1 MRAQVRR
8 MMRPAI
14 RYFTSAAALLT
25 LAACE
30 AGESSAQT
38 EFAKLATGQM
48 AAFEVTE
55 GGELPELI
63 VYDREGEARNLED
76 DLAEVTLVNLWA
88 TWCPPCVVEMPSL
101 EALQESYDPA
111 RFRVVP
117 VSLDQTA
124 EKALD
129 FYQRQGLE
137 ALPFR
142 HDPEFVSAGAFA
154 APGLPISVLYDAQ
167 GNEIGRLN
175 GPAEWDSPEAKT
187 LIDAALAADA
197 GESGN

>member
-8 MMRPAI
+8 MTTRAI
-14 RYFTSAAALLT
+14 QFPIFLAALFI
-25 LAACE
+25 LAACGSDG
-30 AGESSAQT
+30 GEDADLSD
-38 EFAKLATGQM
+38 LATGQM

-55 GGELPELI
+55 GGKLPDLT
-63 VYDREGEARNLED
+63 VYDRDGEARALQD

-101 EALQESYDPA
+101 EALQKSYDPGQ
-111 RFRVVP
+111 FRVVP

-124 EKALD
+124 EKAVD
-129 FYQRQGLE
+129 FYDREGLE

-175 GPAEWDSPEAKT
+175 GPAEWDSPEAKA
-187 LIDAALAADA
+187 LIDAALAAQGGA
-197 GESGN
+197 QR

>member
-1 MRAQVRR
+1 MMIRA
-8 MMRPAI
+8 I
-14 RYFTSAAALLT
+14 LLPCLAPVCLA
-25 LAACE
+25 LAAC
-30 AGESSAQT
+30 GGGDESGADLASL
-38 EFAKLATGQM
+38 AKGQM

-55 GGELPELI
+55 GGTLPELT
-63 VYDREGEARNLED
+63 VHDRNGQARALEA
-76 DLAEVTLVNLWA
+76 DLAEVTLINLWA

-101 EALQESYDPA
+101 EALQKAYDPA

-129 FYQRQGLE
+129 FYEQKGLD

-142 HDPEFVSAGAFA
+142 HDPDFASAGAFA

-175 GPAEWDSPEAKT
+175 GPAEWDSPEAKA
-187 LIDAALAADA
+187 LIDAALAAEGDA
-197 GESGN
+197 SGN